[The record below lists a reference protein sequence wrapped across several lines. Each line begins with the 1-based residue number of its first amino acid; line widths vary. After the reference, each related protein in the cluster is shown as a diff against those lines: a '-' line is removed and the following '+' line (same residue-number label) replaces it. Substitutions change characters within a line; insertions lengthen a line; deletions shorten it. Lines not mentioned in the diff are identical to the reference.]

1 MQCEKRRSAW
11 NMANILEELQPLF
24 RDILD
29 QPNLRITRESNSSN
43 VEGWDSLAHINL
55 VTAIEQEYDIKF
67 SIDELL
73 ELKNVGEMVDLM
85 EIKLAT
91 K

>member
-1 MQCEKRRSAW
+1 
-11 NMANILEELQPLF
+11 MANILEELQPLF

-55 VTAIEQEYDIKF
+55 VTAIEQEYNVKF

-73 ELKNVGEMVDLM
+73 VLKNVGEMVDLM
-85 EIKLAT
+85 EIKLAA

>member
-1 MQCEKRRSAW
+1 MGK
-11 NMANILEELQPLF
+11 ILEALQPLF

-29 QPNLRITRESNSSN
+29 QPNLKITRATNSSN

-55 VTAIEQEYDIKF
+55 VTAIEQEYGIKF
-67 SIDELL
+67 TIDELL

-85 EIKLAT
+85 ERKLAT